1 MRQKALLSLSFVV
14 ILTQC
19 TMTEQNATGEP
30 LAKSVPFEMTA
41 HGDTRVDEY
50 YWMRDRENP
59 EVIAYLNEENAYRE
73 KIMKATSTNGPIYGV
88 YFGYGISLKPLR

>member
-19 TMTEQNATGEP
+19 TMTEQNPAGEP

-50 YWMRDRENP
+50 YWMR
-59 EVIAYLNEENAYRE
+59 
-73 KIMKATSTNGPIYGV
+73 
-88 YFGYGISLKPLR
+88 